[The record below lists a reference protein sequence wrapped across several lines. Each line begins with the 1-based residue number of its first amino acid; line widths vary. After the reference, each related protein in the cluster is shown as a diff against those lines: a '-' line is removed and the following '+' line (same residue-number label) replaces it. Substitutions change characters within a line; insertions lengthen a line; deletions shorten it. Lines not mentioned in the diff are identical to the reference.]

1 MDKAEY
7 HGDRG
12 GYFPCQKT
20 FWDATT
26 CFFAKRR
33 LKDERSSKF
42 HLANAS
48 DCSCRVGNLLQPIRS
63 TTQIWVATSN
73 GWFSGSCAN
82 QFPYQS
88 GQIFLIWTLA
98 KVDSAGLLT
107 LFHSLNEALRC
118 NIVFFQL
125 TVTKFGF
132 IGKSLLQWRF
142 QGIQPPSPP
151 RLISR
156 SKWGP
161 KGRKKIF
168 ETGPPSLYVRV
179 WIPPP
184 PPLPLY
190 RGLDPPMPVTKF
202 LDVNERI
209 YMILSFVPGE
219 GLKVIESGFSGAA
232 CEQQTYFRSSLLSLP
247 TTGNASAVRRLLVEW
262 PFSFRTLIFTARK
275 IGFTQ
280 IYSVQIWCKK
290 VFSFWRT
297 IWHETFYKYLFLL

>member
-1 MDKAEY
+1 MRPERPK
-7 HGDRG
+7 
-12 GYFPCQKT
+12 KN
-20 FWDATT
+20 FWDRA
-26 CFFAKRR
+26 
-33 LKDERSSKF
+33 
-42 HLANAS
+42 
-48 DCSCRVGNLLQPIRS
+48 P
-63 TTQIWVATSN
+63 
-73 GWFSGSCAN
+73 
-82 QFPYQS
+82 FPLCQ
-88 GQIFLIWTLA
+88 
-98 KVDSAGLLT
+98 GLDT
-107 LFHSLNEALRC
+107 
-118 NIVFFQL
+118 
-125 TVTKFGF
+125 
-132 IGKSLLQWRF
+132 
-142 QGIQPPSPP
+142 
-151 RLISR
+151 
-156 SKWGP
+156 
-161 KGRKKIF
+161 
-168 ETGPPSLYVRV
+168 
-179 WIPPP
+179 PPP